1 MYVCI
6 YAYMYEKNRQSM
18 LEKGIEGAETNLCH
32 AITGL
37 DGRTWKHSGQ
47 VPAGLLFRAQG
58 VNGHFPPSGFIDMS
72 GTSMRQHAGATES
85 HAFSS
90 AVLVHTAGMAL
101 FDWQVT
107 CGKSCMFSSFPQDLR
122 PCLRLVAIRTLRPGL
137 CIVYG
142 LNRAGDGRKPPD

>member
-1 MYVCI
+1 
-6 YAYMYEKNRQSM
+6 MYEKNRQSM